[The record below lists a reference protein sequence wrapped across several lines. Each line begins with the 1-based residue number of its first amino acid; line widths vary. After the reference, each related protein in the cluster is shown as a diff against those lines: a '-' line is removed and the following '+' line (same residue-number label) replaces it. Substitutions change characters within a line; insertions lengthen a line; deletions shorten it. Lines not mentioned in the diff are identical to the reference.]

1 MEQNGEEQVLPQGSQ
16 GEIGSERWQSG
27 LVINEG
33 DTSPRIGLQK
43 RQHFLNAIS
52 SDKTQTLTDAEEIC
66 RMGFLGS
73 ALNLPQHIGSQRKL
87 SQMIKELD

>member
-1 MEQNGEEQVLPQGSQ
+1 MERSRVFPKAARGRLALRDDKVALSLMR
-16 GEIGSERWQSG
+16 EIS
-27 LVINEG
+27 
-33 DTSPRIGLQK
+33 QK